1 MPIVDSPSKVPADV
15 FEMESRDGKTYYGK
29 ELEELRKKERQEA
42 ARKQLEK
49 DESFGQRASDTVSDI
64 GSFLM
69 RSKGVGKDLPG
80 PGSATEARTRRID
93 AAKKE
98 LGMKKGG
105 KVPSA
110 SRRADG
116 CAIRGKT
123 RGRMV

>member
-1 MPIVDSPSKVPADV
+1 MPIVDSPSKVPANV
-15 FEMESRDGKTYYGK
+15 FEMEGRDGKTYYGK
-29 ELEELRKKERQEA
+29 ELEELRKKDRQEA

-49 DESFGQRASDTVSDI
+49 DESFIQRASDMASDI
-64 GSFLM
+64 GGLLA
-69 RSKGVGKDLPG
+69 RSKGVGKNLPE
-80 PGSATEARTRRID
+80 PGSATAARKRRIEE
-93 AAKKE
+93 AKKE

-110 SRRADG
+110 SKRADG